1 MERTLNSSLHKRR
14 FSVSSLEFVLVR
26 MPFWLYGGYN
36 SFEFLSVIKCHLHDE
51 YNLCCTR
58 GYCFVVPYCGSVIE
72 NMNSDVR
79 TDRDAHAV
87 SKKMAFYPFD
97 MPPGFEFQ
105 KIYICAKSS

>member
-14 FSVSSLEFVLVR
+14 FSVSSLEFVLLL

-51 YNLCCTR
+51 YNLSVDATIVS
-58 GYCFVVPYCGSVIE
+58 YVVPHCGSVIG

-79 TDRDAHAV
+79 TDRDV
-87 SKKMAFYPFD
+87 R
-97 MPPGFEFQ
+97 FQ
-105 KIYICAKSS
+105 RKWPLCLLVLCF

>member
-1 MERTLNSSLHKRR
+1 MEQTLNSSLHKRR

-58 GYCFVVPYCGSVIE
+58 GYCFVVPHCGSVIE
-72 NMNSDVR
+72 NMNADVR
-79 TDRDAHAV
+79 TDRDAQ
-87 SKKMAFYPFD
+87 F
-97 MPPGFEFQ
+97 
-105 KIYICAKSS
+105 

>member
-51 YNLCCTR
+51 YNLCCTP
-58 GYCFVVPYCGSVIE
+58 GCVHAAIVSYVVPHCGSVIE

-79 TDRDAHAV
+79 TDRDAQ
-87 SKKMAFYPFD
+87 F
-97 MPPGFEFQ
+97 
-105 KIYICAKSS
+105 